1 MKWSLKLGR
10 LLGIDV
16 YLHFTFLLLLAFL
29 GFLYWRATQDIG
41 AALRGVVFIVALFG
55 CVVLHELGHAL
66 MARRYGIQTRDITL
80 LPIGGIARLEKM
92 PEKPMQEFWVALAGP
107 AVNVVIAG
115 ILLAW
120 LVVTDGLV
128 PAEELSL
135 TGGSFW
141 QRLMVVNIFLVA
153 FNLLPAFPM
162 DGGRVLRALLAAAM
176 DRRRATA
183 IAANIGQGMAILF
196 GVVGFLYNPFLI
208 FIAIFVY
215 LGAQAEAGMVE
226 MQSALKG
233 LQVRDA
239 MMTRFRTLAPR
250 DSLNKAVEEL
260 LAGSQQ
266 DFPVTENEQPVGIL
280 RRNDLVK
287 ALSDGRRDAPVSE
300 VMCRECETVD
310 ENAPLRG
317 AVESMH
323 ARQCATVPVVTAGRI
338 VGLLTL
344 ENISEMIT
352 INAALAGEAQKPTA
366 LAARGSEAA
375 AGKFNT
381 SATTTRTKS

>member
-1 MKWSLKLGR
+1 MKWSIKIGR
-10 LLGIDV
+10 LLGINV
-16 YLHFTFLLLLAFL
+16 YLHFTFLLLLGFL
-29 GFLYWRATQDIG
+29 GFLYWRATGDTVATLQ
-41 AALRGVVFIVALFG
+41 GVAFIVALFG

-107 AVNVVIAG
+107 AVNVVIAAV
-115 ILLAW
+115 LFVSLAA
-120 LVVTDGLV
+120 TSGFV
-128 PAEELSL
+128 PAEEISL

-141 QRLMVVNIFLVA
+141 QRLMVLNVILVA

-162 DGGRVLRALLAAAM
+162 DGGRVLRALLATGLG
-176 DRRRATA
+176 RRRATA

-208 FIAIFVY
+208 FIAFFVY
-215 LGAQAEAGMVE
+215 LGAQAEEAMVE

-233 LQVRDA
+233 LRVRDA
-239 MMTRFRTLAPR
+239 MMTRFRTLAPH
-250 DSLNKAVEEL
+250 DPLNKAVEEL

-266 DFPVTENEQPVGIL
+266 DFPVTENGRPVGIL
-280 RRNDLVK
+280 RRNDLVR
-287 ALSDGRRDAPVSE
+287 ALSEGRGDTPVSE
-300 VMCRECETVD
+300 AMCREGETVD
-310 ENAPLRG
+310 ERAPLKG

-323 ARQCATVPVVTAGRI
+323 ARQCATVPVVTTEGI

-344 ENISEMIT
+344 ENIGEMIS
-352 INAALAGEAQKPTA
+352 INAALAGKEPRPTA
-366 LAARGSEAA
+366 REARA
-375 AGKFNT
+375 
-381 SATTTRTKS
+381 

>member
-29 GFLYWRATQDIG
+29 GFLYWRATQDIE
-41 AALRGVVFIVALFG
+41 AALRGVVFIMALFA

-66 MARRYGIQTRDITL
+66 MARRFGIKTRDITL

-92 PEKPMQEFWVALAGP
+92 PEKPLQEFWVALAGP
-107 AVNVVIAG
+107 AVNVVIAAV
-115 ILLAW
+115 LFVWLA
-120 LVVTDGLV
+120 LTDGFV
-128 PAEELSL
+128 PAEEITL

-141 QRLMVVNIFLVA
+141 QRLMVVNVFLVA

-176 DRRRATA
+176 GRRRATA

-196 GVVGFLYNPFLI
+196 GIVGFLYNPFLI
-208 FIAIFVY
+208 FIAIFVF
-215 LGAQAEAGMVE
+215 LGAQAESGMVE
-226 MQSALKG
+226 MQSALEG
-233 LQVRDA
+233 LHVRDA
-239 MMTRFRTLAPR
+239 MMTRFRTLAPP
-250 DSLNKAVEEL
+250 DPLSKAVDEL

-266 DFPVTENEQPVGIL
+266 DFPVTEDERPVGIL

-310 ENAPLRG
+310 EAAPLKG

-323 ARQCATVPVVTAGRI
+323 VRHCATVPVVFDGRL

-344 ENISEMIT
+344 ENISEMIMV
-352 INAALAGEAQKPTA
+352 NTA
-366 LAARGSEAA
+366 LGNNSGETQT
-375 AGKFNT
+375 AGP
-381 SATTTRTKS
+381 RTK